1 MVSVPAPELGSEGS
15 NPARDKDLCA
25 PDPGVRR
32 GFDCGALPESYC
44 PASLKSAIINAACM
58 AEVPKCQKWQRFQSC
73 AVCPVWT
80 RDRNRNFIGKA

>member
-1 MVSVPAPELGSEGS
+1 MVSVPAPEQGSGGS

-32 GFDCGALPESYC
+32 GFDSGALPESCC

-58 AEVPKCQKWQRFQSC
+58 AAMPKCQKCKRFQSC
-73 AVCPVWT
+73 AVCPIWT
-80 RDRNRNFIGKA
+80 KETEIVFI